1 MKFLKD
7 NKGLIIFYLFMSLV
21 TIFWTC
27 KVDKENDMMLKEKS
41 AYMLNVA
48 NN

>member
-7 NKGLIIFYLFMSLV
+7 NKGLIMFYIFMSLV
-21 TIFWTC
+21 TVFWVC

-41 AYMLNVA
+41 AYMLNVV
-48 NN
+48 NE